1 MEGVLDWEE
10 SFNICKKSV
19 SLSARAKKKKVEWI
33 ALAFHSHSVFVTT
46 KVGKSNFYKDLDG
59 LVEWRDTVE
68 KRVNG
73 KKNDKTT
80 FCMILLQ

>member
-1 MEGVLDWEE
+1 M
-10 SFNICKKSV
+10 KKRQVINHRFRSV
-19 SLSARAKKKKVEWI
+19 
-33 ALAFHSHSVFVTT
+33 FHSAFVTT
-46 KVGKSNFYKDLDG
+46 KIEKSNFYKDFEELM
-59 LVEWRDTVE
+59 EWKDTVE

>member
-1 MEGVLDWEE
+1 M
-10 SFNICKKSV
+10 KKRQVINHRFRS
-19 SLSARAKKKKVEWI
+19 I
-33 ALAFHSHSVFVTT
+33 FHSAFVTT
-46 KVGKSNFYKDLDG
+46 KVGKYNFYKDLDG

-80 FCMILLQ
+80 FCMILLP